1 MLTRSLFLK
10 LLSAA
15 IVFGAWQIA
24 AGMIPVSYAF
34 PTFMESMDALVA
46 HDI

>member
-10 LLSAA
+10 LLSAV

-24 AGMIPVSYAF
+24 GMISGQLCVSDLHGIDGCAGA
-34 PTFMESMDALVA
+34 D
-46 HDI
+46 DI